1 MVAGGRD
8 AKRAK
13 KQAYFDRVVELF
25 QTYSKVILVQA
36 DNVGSN
42 QMQMIRAALRG
53 EATLLMGK
61 NSMIRRAMRSI
72 AEENP
77 KIDDLLP
84 YIVGN
89 VGLVFTNE
97 NAADVRSK
105 IAANR
110 VGAPA
115 KAGAIAPC
123 DVDVPPGPT
132 GMEPGMTSFFQA
144 LNIATKIARGQI
156 EIVNPVALIKIGD
169 KVTASQAVL
178 LAKLGIFPFSYGL
191 EATYIY
197 DDGTIFNADVLDLTA
212 EDIGAMISD
221 AARDIGALSLAI
233 DYPTIVSVPHSILN
247 GFKNIMM
254 ISLATD
260 YTIKEIAELKELLDN
275 PEALAAAQAAAAAAA
290 PAAGAGGDAGAAAAD
305 DGDDSSSSMGG
316 DMFDMFG

>member
-1 MVAGGRD
+1 MG
-8 AKRAK
+8 KRAK

-25 QTYSKVILVQA
+25 QTYSKVILVDA

-42 QMQMIRAALRG
+42 QMQMIRAALSG

-97 NAADVRSK
+97 NAADVRAK

-144 LNIATKIARGQI
+144 LN
-156 EIVNPVALIKIGD
+156 KIGD

-233 DYPTIVSVPHSILN
+233 DYQTIVSVPHSILN

-260 YTIKEIAELKELLDN
+260 YTIKEIAELKELLAN

-290 PAAGAGGDAGAAAAD
+290 PAASGGDAGADAAD